1 MKSENP
7 KRASATVYV
16 IDDDTSLRE
25 SIEDLMHSVGM
36 SVRGF
41 VSIQDFLDAALD
53 EGPACLVLDVRL
65 PGQSGIDFLRR
76 REGVYRNVPV
86 IMMTG
91 HGDIPMSVA
100 AMKLGA
106 IDFLPK
112 PFRDQDL
119 LDAIHAGVELD
130 RQQLAQMAHI
140 DELRARWMTLND
152 GERAVMDRV
161 VRGLLN
167 KQIAA
172 ELEVSEITVKV
183 RRGRVMRKMNVQSLA
198 DLVRADGLLK
208 RC

>member
-1 MKSENP
+1 MMSQTP
-7 KRASATVYV
+7 KQSGPTVYV

-41 VSIQDFLDAALD
+41 ASVQQFLDAALD
-53 EGPACLVLDVRL
+53 DGPACLVLDVRL

-76 REGVYRNVPV
+76 MEEACRKIPV
-86 IMMTG
+86 IIMTG
-91 HGDIPMSVA
+91 HGDIPMSVS

-106 IDFLPK
+106 IDFLTK

-119 LDAIHAGVELD
+119 LDAIHAGVEMD
-130 RQQLAQMAHI
+130 RQRLEALTHVDQI
-140 DELRARWMTLND
+140 RERWLSLND
-152 GERAVMDRV
+152 GERAVMERV
-161 VRGLLN
+161 VQGMLN

-172 ELEVSEITVKV
+172 DLDVSEITVKV
-183 RRGRVMRKMNVQSLA
+183 RRGRVMRKMNVRSLA

-208 RC
+208 RV

>member
-1 MKSENP
+1 MMSQTP
-7 KRASATVYV
+7 KQSGPTVYV

-41 VSIQDFLDAALD
+41 ASVQQFLDAALD
-53 EGPACLVLDVRL
+53 DGPACLVLDVRL

-76 REGVYRNVPV
+76 MEEARRKIPV
-86 IMMTG
+86 IIMTG
-91 HGDIPMSVA
+91 HGDIPMSVS

-106 IDFLPK
+106 IDFLTK

-119 LDAIHAGVELD
+119 LDAIHAGVEMD
-130 RQQLAQMAHI
+130 RQRLEALTHVDQI
-140 DELRARWMTLND
+140 RERWLSLND
-152 GERAVMDRV
+152 GERAVMERV
-161 VRGLLN
+161 VQGMLN

-172 ELEVSEITVKV
+172 DLDVSEITVKV
-183 RRGRVMRKMNVQSLA
+183 RRGRVMRKMHVRSLA

-208 RC
+208 RV